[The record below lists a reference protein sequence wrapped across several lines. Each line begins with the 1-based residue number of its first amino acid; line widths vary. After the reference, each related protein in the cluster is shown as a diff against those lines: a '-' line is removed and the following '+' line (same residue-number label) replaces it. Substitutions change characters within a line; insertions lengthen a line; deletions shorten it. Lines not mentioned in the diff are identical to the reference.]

1 MGIDMY
7 IGEEEQV
14 RMSNAYF
21 YNEFANWVAEMGDF
35 PQILDHTPNHGQ
47 YLHDPNE
54 PASLYSGSIPRLKK
68 ELEDLQAMNPPE
80 YAADIIESMLE
91 AVAISE
97 RDNLKI
103 TMDDGAFFGD

>member
-21 YNEFANWVAEMGDF
+21 YNEFVNWVAEMGDF
-35 PQILDHTPNHGQ
+35 PQILDHSPVHGE
-47 YLHDPNE
+47 YVLDPDE
-54 PASLYSGSIPRLKK
+54 PASLYKGSIPKLKK
-68 ELEDLQAMNPPE
+68 ELEELQTMSPPE
-80 YAADIIESMLE
+80 YAHDIIESMLE
-91 AVAISE
+91 GIAIAE

-103 TMDDGAFFGD
+103 TMDDGAYFGG